1 MNFVY
6 KLGAGRFD
14 EMLYAEIDEGIRNFI
29 NGIWLSQV
37 FDLKGEMAR
46 QMLADLNTKFAF
58 FGVIFE
64 NCNVTNVHVNQTLI
78 QALEEKTK
86 CKYSLAN
93 HIKEYGNQKLTLEN
107 QQNQELTDMKRTND
121 RKMQDIKSQ
130 IDRSKVEQDQYRMS
144 AATEQ
149 EVAIVKAEQVCNVLI
164 TQVEGQKLTAQSQ
177 IQANVV
183 EIVNRA
189 RAAATNQV
197 TMAKQ
202 QADVQTIQA
211 EARLA
216 ATRAQYPAL
225 AEEGRSEAQNLEA
238 FDAQRRH
245 EFEMKKAAVYQGF
258 AMEQKNIVI
267 SGETGD
273 SLLQSLIDLS
283 LDGSDKKMGMPKKK

>member
-1 MNFVY
+1 
-6 KLGAGRFD
+6 
-14 EMLYAEIDEGIRNFI
+14 
-29 NGIWLSQV
+29 
-37 FDLKGEMAR
+37 
-46 QMLADLNTKFAF
+46 
-58 FGVIFE
+58 
-64 NCNVTNVHVNQTLI
+64 
-78 QALEEKTK
+78 
-86 CKYSLAN
+86 
-93 HIKEYGNQKLTLEN
+93 
-107 QQNQELTDMKRTND
+107 MKRTND

-216 ATRAQYPAL
+216 ATRAQYSAL

-283 LDGSDKKMGMPKKK
+283 LDGSDKKMGLPKKK